1 MLNPIGYITL
11 RRKDSLCVPAHW
23 FCVSRKGGTGGG
35 GGGHP
40 QGAVHMVAAR
50 LGFEKAMVGTGC
62 MPTYSAD
69 YYYKVMLINEWV
81 WPKSRDC
88 LLRPEVGGHVDRNGD
103 KVY

>member
-40 QGAVHMVAAR
+40 QGAMHMVAAR

-62 MPTYSAD
+62 MPTDSAD
-69 YYYKVMLINEWV
+69 YYYK
-81 WPKSRDC
+81 SHAR
-88 LLRPEVGGHVDRNGD
+88 
-103 KVY
+103 